1 MVRRLNAVISAITA
15 TLLIATATVAA
26 GERFITLAST
36 TSTDNSG
43 FFAHLLPIFTAS
55 TNIEVRVVARGT
67 GQAIRL
73 AQNGDADVLLVHHR
87 PSEEKFIADGYGLE
101 RRNVMYNDF
110 VIVGPREDPAKI
122 KGLLNVVD
130 ALSAIAR
137 THSLFISRGDNS
149 GTHKTEL
156 RLWQSA
162 AVDVSAV
169 SGSWYRDAGSGMGAT
184 LNIAAAIGAYS
195 LSDRATWVAFRNK
208 AILVVVVEEDARLFN
223 QYGVIAVNRQRH
235 PHVKSEDAQR
245 FVEWLTSEKGRAAI
259 NAFTIDGQQ
268 LFFAN
273 NSSGSS

>member
-1 MVRRLNAVISAITA
+1 MIRINTALVVIIAALLTTA
-15 TLLIATATVAA
+15 ASVTA
-26 GERFITLAST
+26 GQRFITLAST

-55 TNIEVRVVARGT
+55 TTIEIRVVARGT

-87 PSEEKFIADGYGLE
+87 SSEEKFIADGYGLE

-110 VIVGPREDPAKI
+110 VIIGPREDPARI
-122 KGLLNVVD
+122 SGSHNVVD
-130 ALSAIAR
+130 ALSTIAR
-137 THSLFISRGDNS
+137 THSLFISRGDDS

-162 AVDVSAV
+162 AVDVNSV

-195 LSDRATWVAFRNK
+195 LSDRATWIAFRNK
-208 AILVVVVEEDARLFN
+208 ANLVVVVEDDAKLFN
-223 QYGVIAVNRQRH
+223 QYGVIAVNPQRH

-245 FVEWLTSEKGRAAI
+245 FVEWLTSAKGQAAI

-273 NSSGSS
+273 YSSGSS

>member
-1 MVRRLNAVISAITA
+1 MVIRINKVLAVIIAALLTTA
-15 TLLIATATVAA
+15 APVAA

-43 FFAHLLPIFTAS
+43 FFAHLLPIFTSS
-55 TNIEVRVVARGT
+55 TKIEIRVVARGT

-73 AQNGDADVLLVHHR
+73 AQNGDADVLLVHHGS
-87 PSEEKFIADGYGLE
+87 SEEKFIADGYGLE
-101 RRNVMYNDF
+101 RHNVMYNEF
-110 VIVGPREDPAKI
+110 VIVGPREDPARI
-122 KGLLNVVD
+122 RGLYNVVE

-137 THSLFISRGDNS
+137 THSLFISRGDDS

-162 AVDVSAV
+162 AVNVDAE

-195 LSDRATWVAFRNK
+195 LSDRATWLAFRNK
-208 AILVVVVEEDARLFN
+208 RNLVVVVEDDARLFN
-223 QYGVIAVNRQRH
+223 QYGVIVINPQRH

-245 FVEWLTSEKGRAAI
+245 FVEWLTSAKGQAAI

-273 NSSGSS
+273 YSSGSS

>member
-1 MVRRLNAVISAITA
+1 MVRRINTVLAAIIMA
-15 TLLIATATVAA
+15 LLIATAPVAA

-36 TSTDNSG
+36 TSTENSG
-43 FFAHLLPIFTAS
+43 LFGHLLPIFTAD
-55 TNIEVRVVARGT
+55 TTVEVRVVAHGT

-87 PSEEKFIADGYGLE
+87 PSEEKFIADGYGVE

-122 KGLLNVVD
+122 RGLHNVAE
-130 ALSAIAR
+130 ALSAIAQ
-137 THSLFISRGDNS
+137 THSLFISRGDDS

-162 AVDVSAV
+162 AVDVNAA

-184 LNIAAAIGAYS
+184 LNIATAIGAYS
-195 LSDRATWVAFRNK
+195 LSDRAAWIAFRNK
-208 AILVVVVEEDARLFN
+208 ANLVVVVEEDARLFN
-223 QYGVIAVNRQRH
+223 QYGVIAVNPQRH
-235 PHVKSEDAQR
+235 PHVKPEDAQR
-245 FVEWLTSEKGRAAI
+245 FVEWLTSAKGQAAI
-259 NAFTIDGQQ
+259 NAFKIDGQQ

-273 NSSGSS
+273 YFGGSS